1 MKLTLEQINQLKQW
15 ISKRGFTHLD
25 VQLEIIDHVACAI
38 EEKLEK
44 DPSKSLEV
52 AFKEVHS
59 SFGVMGFSSLE
70 ESISKRVQKQVWQY
84 TWKGVLHIFTSYKIC
99 FLVLYT
105 LLALQ
110 VFNFYTSYFN
120 IFLLSTGV
128 AALLSMTVELIYH
141 VKKNSALKR
150 FMTFAIL
157 GSTYGVMGGIIPS
170 FTNLVINF
178 NLPLIA
184 LTALIIFTIL
194 LMGLRHAFFHM
205 MYRTKELQRL
215 YNKLGII

>member
-44 DPSKSLEV
+44 DSSKSLEV
-52 AFKEVHS
+52 AFKEVHA

-70 ESISKRVQKQVWQY
+70 ESISKRVQKQVWQH

-120 IFLLSTGV
+120 IFLLSTGA
-128 AALLSMTVELIYH
+128 AALLSMTAELIYH

-157 GSTYGVMGGIIPS
+157 GSTYGAMGGIIPS

-184 LTALIIFTIL
+184 LTALIIFSIFL
-194 LMGLRHAFFHM
+194 LGLRYAFFHM